1 MEASRRSGGGRT
13 NLASCVVAAAFLILV
28 AVVLLVVFFL
38 VFRPKEPRIAVNNF
52 QVPSFAAANGS
63 VRFTFAQYATVRN
76 PNRAAFSHYDSTLRL
91 VYGGNQVGFMF
102 IPAGE
107 IDGGRT
113 QYMAATFDV
122 GSFPVPPAPPGAG
135 SLVVES
141 RMNLKGKVRV
151 LRFLTHRVEAVS
163 WCQVGVSAGDG
174 SVLGF
179 RC

>member
-63 VRFTFAQYATVRN
+63 VRFTFA
-76 PNRAAFSHYDSTLRL
+76 HTLRL

-122 GSFPVPPAPPGAG
+122 GSFPPGG
-135 SLVVES
+135 GVSDES
-141 RMNLKGKVRV
+141 EGKVRV